1 MKQFWAIFIK
11 EFKHVLRDSK
21 TMLMLFGLPI
31 IQILLFGFALNNE
44 VKNAS
49 LLIINHSSD
58 PFATQLVEKFR
69 ARPNFVLKKHT
80 RDHTILESEF
90 QKGLIQLALIIPDN
104 FSPISTPEESV
115 DVQLIVDASNPNTA
129 TALVQFATSIIQDLQ
144 SEASPESN
152 LRSDFRVETSMI
164 YNPDLSSARTFV
176 PGLIALI
183 LLLICVLMT
192 SVSLVREKE
201 KGNMEVLLISPV
213 RPLTIIMAKVVPYL
227 LLSLINLAVVLFLS
241 VFVLSIPIAGSLW
254 LLSVESILL
263 ILTSLCLG
271 LLISALAQS
280 QETAMMI
287 ALMGMLLP
295 TLLFTGFM
303 FPLENMP
310 LPLQYISYLLPSR
323 WYYSAANDIM
333 IKGLGISDVWRETLI
348 LTGMCVALF
357 FLSIRSFKS
366 RLT

>member
-1 MKQFWAIFIK
+1 
-11 EFKHVLRDSK
+11 
-21 TMLMLFGLPI
+21 
-31 IQILLFGFALNNE
+31 
-44 VKNAS
+44 
-49 LLIINHSSD
+49 
-58 PFATQLVEKFR
+58 
-69 ARPNFVLKKHT
+69 
-80 RDHTILESEF
+80 
-90 QKGLIQLALIIPDN
+90 
-104 FSPISTPEESV
+104 
-115 DVQLIVDASNPNTA
+115 
-129 TALVQFATSIIQDLQ
+129 
-144 SEASPESN
+144 
-152 LRSDFRVETSMI
+152 
-164 YNPDLSSARTFV
+164 
-176 PGLIALI
+176 
-183 LLLICVLMT
+183 
-192 SVSLVREKE
+192 
-201 KGNMEVLLISPV
+201 MEVLLISPV

-271 LLISALAQS
+271 LLNSALAQS